1 MKRKFFASAAAV
13 LLTLGFAD
21 SAAYASSCNA
31 VINST
36 ILDTGVVFGEKAVQV
51 APNHTVNIQVVDE
64 SGVPID
70 GIRATVQN
78 SSGTDVAKF
87 TRYESAPNTSSFTS
101 LNSSGITNNSYSVNV
116 WNACSSCFTSNTLHH
131 VEQDDSSFEPWEEY
145 ISYLPDDV
153 LTFTDAGTQVL
164 RVKSYNPNIASD
176 MSIPSNTYAIYIDGN
191 WASKGRGYLG
201 LTTNDT
207 YKNYFDTANGLV
219 PAMLGRTTS
228 YMPMDPSAFTFDYK
242 FGVVSEVGQYQ
253 TGYSLAVPPSLMSAG
268 TEYIKC
274 RVRMMDIYP
283 QDDAD
288 YRSNFNGMLHDPE
301 QNRYYNPAAD
311 TGTTSCILT
320 ITSGAVVSAPIPDSE
335 GYIEFYLEK
344 GSREYTVELNGISIE
359 KTVNPDFST
368 TISYKWADDVR
379 PCYGGQTDFVTIK
392 GIDLPDTG
400 TNLLNIPADSY
411 TVKLSGVPDEYEN
424 PDSISINVA
433 DTAEI
438 QYIQIVLKES
448 CDMGDV
454 NANDTIDIT
463 DATLIL
469 THYAQ
474 TAAGLPSS
482 LTEAQL
488 SAGDTDRDSS
498 ITIADATAILKYYAE
513 KAAGLEPA
521 W

>member
-21 SAAYASSCNA
+21 KTAYASSCNA

-36 ILDTGVVFGEKAVQV
+36 ILDTGVVLGEKVVQV

-78 SSGTDVAKF
+78 AAGTDVAQF

-101 LNSSGITNNSYSVNV
+101 LNSSGITNNSYNVNV

-131 VEQDDSSFEPWEEY
+131 VEQEDSSFEPWEEY
-145 ISYLPDDV
+145 IRYLPDDI
-153 LTFTDAGTQVL
+153 LTFTDAGTQAL

-176 MSIPSNTYAIYIDGN
+176 MSIPSNTYAIYIDSN

-201 LTTNDT
+201 LTTDDT
-207 YKNYFDTANGLV
+207 YRNYFDTSNGLV

-228 YMPMDPSAFTFDYK
+228 YMSMNPSASTFDYK

-253 TGYSLAVPPSLMSAG
+253 TGYSLDVPPSLMSAG

-274 RVRMMDIYP
+274 RVHMMDIYP
-283 QDDAD
+283 QNDSD
-288 YRSNFNGMLHDPE
+288 YKSNFNGVLYDIDCD
-301 QNRYYNPAAD
+301 RCYNPAAD

-344 GSREYTVELNGISIE
+344 GSREYTAELNGVSIE
-359 KTVNPDFST
+359 KSVNPDFST
-368 TISYKWADDVR
+368 HLSYSLTCDVR
-379 PCYGGQTDFVTIK
+379 TCYGGQTDFVTIQ

-424 PDSISINVA
+424 PGSVSINVA

-463 DATLIL
+463 DATLAL

-474 TAAGLPSS
+474 TAAGLTSS
-482 LTEAQL
+482 ISETQI
-488 SAGDTDRDSS
+488 SAGDTDADGS
-498 ITIADATAILKYYAE
+498 ITITDATAILTYYAQT
-513 KAAGLEPA
+513 AAGLEPQ